1 MYIYVTSNVLYRSS
15 SSANVCNLTGDFE
28 YHEKLGMHSP
38 GPAPALIPTPSS
50 QNPKP

>member
-1 MYIYVTSNVLYRSS
+1 MLHRSS

-38 GPAPALIPTPSS
+38 GPVPQMYCT
-50 QNPKP
+50 